1 MEYSPNQ
8 KETLYDLLSEFEA
21 MSQHGFNALLEE
33 NDFVRLIRYF
43 ENEMQIDK
51 AIDVIDYALEM
62 FAYSVDFYTRKAD
75 LLLKVNKLED
85 AKKCIDYALS
95 LAPLDLQACLLHV
108 KYLSAREQF
117 VECMAILEDL
127 LHQDMDKNIIPI
139 LFTKAE
145 VLDNMGEYT
154 QSYDTLAS
162 ILEIEP
168 GNEEAMI
175 EIWSCTEVLKCWNTS
190 ISLHKQLIDQLP
202 YNSMAWYNLG
212 LGYSCIG
219 EYERAIDAFEYS
231 FIIDKNFQE
240 AYKDCADLCFEL
252 CRYRQ
257 ALKIYLEAY
266 DVFGADIDLLSNI
279 GQCLIHLDKN
289 KTARKY
295 LTKALQLD
303 PFNDELH
310 YYVGISFSRE
320 GRWVNAI
327 NAYRRALELDD
338 CREEFLAGMGEAYF
352 HLNEFEKADR
362 YFRKAIKDGPEQSFI
377 WLSYANFLIA
387 TDKIDKAVKILSK
400 ADFYAQSTDLLYCK
414 SACLFMLDQK
424 KEGLEVLR
432 EALISDYSLHGLL
445 FTFAPYLQ
453 FDSDIQSIILY
464 YKGQ

>member
-8 KETLYDLLSEFEA
+8 KETLSELLSEFEA

-33 NDFVRLIRYF
+33 NDFIRLIRYF
-43 ENEMQIDK
+43 ENELQIDK

-75 LLLKVNKLED
+75 LLLKVNKLEE
-85 AKKCIDYALS
+85 AKNCIDYALS

-108 KYLSAREQF
+108 RYLSAKEQF
-117 VECMAILEDL
+117 TECMAILEDL
-127 LHQDMDKNIIPI
+127 LNQDMDKNIIPI

-154 QSYDTLAS
+154 LSYDTLTS
-162 ILEIEP
+162 ILEMEP
-168 GNEEAMI
+168 DNAEAMI
-175 EIWSCTEVLKCWNTS
+175 QLWSCTEVLKCWQAS
-190 ISLHKQLIDQLP
+190 IIFHKQLIDRLP
-202 YNSMAWYNLG
+202 YNAMAWYNLG

-266 DVFGADIDLLSNI
+266 DVFGADIDLFSNI
-279 GQCLIHLDKN
+279 GQCLIHLNKN

-310 YYVGISFSRE
+310 YYVGVSFSRE

-387 TDKIDKAVKILSK
+387 TDKIEKAVKILGK

-424 KEGLEVLR
+424 KVGLEVLR